1 MTIRKRRNLGKA
13 SENHAVLRRKA
24 ARKSNGDSSGRPK
37 NEAARRKAQEFERFA
52 ADQGDMIEG
61 MAEAT
66 VQLDYEAVAAIVAKG
81 QELARDERAWLEFIA
96 LPFWTDEVK
105 KGRPK
110 PKHRPEAVR
119 FMLRRYRGSSE
130 SKQAS
135 ERWRAVK
142 VLLDEGTPPS
152 RMVKTLEQRG
162 GYRGINRS
170 KREGQSS
177 VKTEAKSVSAKPS
190 GVGSS
195 MTSGLP
201 DKTAVS
207 CLLKAVFPDNVRS
220 LTSLAVPCKVK
231 LIGTIEELG
240 AMTEIR
246 VQRLVKL
253 KPRDS

>member
-1 MTIRKRRNLGKA
+1 MTIRKRRTFGKT

-24 ARKSNGDSSGRPK
+24 ARESRGDSSGRPK
-37 NEAARRKAQEFERFA
+37 NEAARRKAEEFEQFA
-52 ADQGDMIEG
+52 ADQGDMVGG
-61 MAEAT
+61 MEEAT

-81 QELARDERAWLEFIA
+81 QELARDEKAWQEFIT
-96 LPFWTDEVK
+96 LPFWTGEVK

-142 VLLDEGTPPS
+142 VLLEEGIPPS
-152 RMVKTLEQRG
+152 RIAKTLEQRG

-170 KREGQSS
+170 KRKGQDS
-177 VKTEAKSVSAKPS
+177 VRTEAKSVSAKP
-190 GVGSS
+190 
-195 MTSGLP
+195 TSGLP
-201 DKTAVS
+201 DQTAVS
-207 CLLKAVFPDNVRS
+207 CFLKAVFPDNVRA

-246 VQRLVKL
+246 VQRFVKL
-253 KPRDS
+253 KPRHS